1 MGTPFKDVIDRSMTM
16 IQDWRIDDL
25 YASSSPNFYSYMSGF
40 LFNAIDDFDG
50 VLDDLTYTSSTDV
63 TTQTVTYSFD
73 NTLTSKEIRILAI
86 GTVLSWMENNLNDI
100 RQMNLHLNIK
110 DFKSFSEANNL
121 KMKQEQYDRLRE
133 DFKREITEYQ
143 LNSPKFNTIPY
154 FKDLYE

>member
-25 YASSSPNFYSYMSGF
+25 YASSSTNFYSYMSGF